1 MDLLIR
7 AALRHGSGGRD
18 LHGWDRRRLGLRQ
31 RRDVRR
37 AEAEHADRARDVL
50 HRLLAEVGEGERQLV
65 PDLVIRGAGDAQTTR
80 LAERFEARRNVHA
93 VAEDVIAVD
102 DDVADVDPD
111 PKNDPLVF
119 G

>member
-18 LHGWDRRRLGLRQ
+18 LHGWTGAGSASGSAAMSVAPRPNTPTAREMFFTVCLG
-31 RRDVRR
+31 
-37 AEAEHADRARDVL
+37 
-50 HRLLAEVGEGERQLV
+50 VGEGERQLV

-102 DDVADVDPD
+102 DDVADVDAD